1 MWRDKLVEIK
11 KEKGVSTKTIA
22 ERSGLTVETVHRILN
37 GKRDDKDS
45 PRLNTIMDVC
55 EALGIEVWEIFYFGD
70 KSFLDL
76 QTEISVLKNERDELL
91 AVNAIQN
98 DKIETMRNRVDEL
111 KDQII
116 DVHNYYIKRDR
127 G

>member
-1 MWRDKLVEIK
+1 MWRDKLIEIK
-11 KEKGVSTKTIA
+11 KEKGVSTRMIA

-37 GKRDDKDS
+37 GKDDVKDS
-45 PRLNTIMDVC
+45 PRLNTIFDVC
-55 EALGIEVWEIFYFGD
+55 NALGVDVWEIFYFGD

-76 QTEISVLKNERDELL
+76 QTEIAVLKSERDELL
-91 AVNAIQN
+91 AESAIQK
-98 DKIETMRNRVDEL
+98 DKIETLRNKVDEL